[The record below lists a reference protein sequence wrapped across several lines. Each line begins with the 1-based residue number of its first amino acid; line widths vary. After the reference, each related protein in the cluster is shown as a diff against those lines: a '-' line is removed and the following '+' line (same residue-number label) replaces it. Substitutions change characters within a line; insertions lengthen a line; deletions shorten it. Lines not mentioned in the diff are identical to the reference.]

1 MPSRRSGERE
11 LIENVIDA
19 LLGLPP
25 AAVYLVIGVLAAVE
39 NVFPPVPA
47 DTAVAIGAF
56 LSTGGHISAWAVFGV
71 TWFANSVSATAVYV
85 AGRTVGRAFF
95 RGRIG
100 RRLLHPRSIR
110 RLESVYQR
118 HGTWGIVLSR
128 FVPGLRAVVP
138 PFAGIARLGAG
149 STLVPLILA
158 SGLWYGTLTFLA
170 VTLIKEIDEIARFV
184 RGLNVA
190 GVVAAGVL
198 VAVVVAIVWRRRKLR
213 RGAGDDA
220 GR

>member
-1 MPSRRSGERE
+1 M
-11 LIENVIDA
+11 
-19 LLGLPP
+19 LGLPP
-25 AAVYLVIGVLAAVE
+25 AAVYLVIGLLAAVE

-71 TWFANSVSATAVYV
+71 TWFANTVSAVGVYV

-100 RRLLHPRSIR
+100 RRLLHPRSMR
-110 RLESVYQR
+110 RLERVYQR

-138 PFAGIARLGAG
+138 PFAGIAGLGAG

-170 VTLIKEIDEIARFV
+170 VTLIGELDEIARFV
-184 RGLNVA
+184 RGLNIA

-198 VAVVVAIVWRRRKLR
+198 AALVLAIVWRRRRRRR
-213 RGAGDDA
+213 RGAEDDA

>member
-1 MPSRRSGERE
+1 M
-11 LIENVIDA
+11 
-19 LLGLPP
+19 
-25 AAVYLVIGVLAAVE
+25 YLVIGVLAAIE

-71 TWFANSVSATAVYV
+71 TWFANTVSATAVYV

-100 RRLLHPRSIR
+100 RRLLHPRSIG
-110 RLESVYQR
+110 RLERAYQR
-118 HGTWGIVLSR
+118 HGKWGIILSR

-138 PFAGIARLGAG
+138 PFAGIAGLGAG

-170 VTLIKEIDEIARFV
+170 VMLIEELDEIAHFIR
-184 RGLNVA
+184 RLNIA

-198 VAVVVAIVWRRRKLR
+198 LAIVFTLAWRHRRLR
-213 RGAGDDA
+213 RGAVDD
-220 GR
+220 GHR